1 MSTCKPDGS
10 WTSPIHFPRGQLL
23 RPHVLETPDKGDM
36 PCIPAPIPTAAC
48 KPLNLTYNPNEEDGA
63 GFYCTPPIDWSNLP
77 VRMSKP
83 TVCYLVCNMM
93 LVATVQCKEGV
104 WTGHPEIGFWC
115 NQNNAP
121 VDFWKEPMTTI
132 SWNHVITN
140 YCICNLCNKY
150 TCHFKHIKFHI
161 TSLNLNF
168 SVDQGNNVTISGQT
182 WRIPQMPKKLR
193 MRNPDKKQQLS

>member
-10 WTSPIHFPRGQLL
+10 WTSPIHFPRGSLL

-115 NQNNAP
+115 NKKNLEEFKCAQFK
-121 VDFWKEPMTTI
+121 VWWFCQSDFVKTKEC
-132 SWNHVITN
+132 S
-140 YCICNLCNKY
+140 K
-150 TCHFKHIKFHI
+150 
-161 TSLNLNF
+161 
-168 SVDQGNNVTISGQT
+168 SGVFQ
-182 WRIPQMPKKLR
+182 LR
-193 MRNPDKKQQLS
+193 D